1 MRGLSLGRLGAAR
14 HDVALDW
21 KVAAVE
27 ITIGFTLTLM
37 FVIAAIGGV
46 LALIDGITRARGG
59 AAILAILEI
68 IVAVLFLISLFVVGL
83 PLRIGDVE
91 FTSPLLG
98 LILVILL
105 LIQLAFRSG
114 VRRGGVA
121 ITLVAI
127 ILLVIWFVF
136 GIGARVVIP
145 GVNA

>member
-1 MRGLSLGRLGAAR
+1 MT
-14 HDVALDW
+14 
-21 KVAAVE
+21 
-27 ITIGFTLTLM
+27 ITFAIDFSLM
-37 FVIAAIGGV
+37 FFIAAAGGI

-83 PLRIGDVE
+83 PLRNGDVE

-98 LILVILL
+98 LILVIIL
-105 LIQLAFRSG
+105 LIQLAFRST
-114 VRRGGVA
+114 VRRNGVA
-121 ITLVAI
+121 ITLIAI

>member
-1 MRGLSLGRLGAAR
+1 M
-14 HDVALDW
+14 
-21 KVAAVE
+21 E
-27 ITIGFTLTLM
+27 ITFGFTLTLM
-37 FVIAAIGGV
+37 FVIAAIGGI
-46 LALIDGITRARGG
+46 LALVDGVTRARGG
-59 AAILAILEI
+59 AAILAILEV

-83 PLRIGDVE
+83 PLRVGDVE